1 MSRRKM
7 DDGRHGIRHRED
19 VGASVLADEQRTE
32 IVCECGV
39 VTGDFAGHL
48 AHACAVEHIPGPAWF
63 PVGARLAA
71 MLLGG
76 VALLLG
82 LLALADSTLSG
93 TARTVVLGLSP
104 VTVFALMMGAARALR
119 RFIVPLAPDGR

>member
-1 MSRRKM
+1 M

-19 VGASVLADEQRTE
+19 VGASVIAGEKRTE
-32 IVCECGV
+32 IACECGV
-39 VTGDFAGHL
+39 VTGDIAGHL
-48 AHACAVEHIPGPAWF
+48 AHARAVEHVPGPAWF

-82 LLALADSTLSG
+82 LMAFADSALSG

-104 VTVFALMMGAARALR
+104 VTVFAVMMGAARALR
-119 RFIVPLAPDGR
+119 RFIVPLTPADR

>member
-1 MSRRKM
+1 M

-19 VGASVLADEQRTE
+19 VGASVLAGEQRTE
-32 IVCECGV
+32 TVCECGV

-48 AHACAVEHIPGPAWF
+48 VHARAVEHVPGPAWF

-76 VALLLG
+76 VALLFG
-82 LLALADSTLSG
+82 LMAFADSALNG
-93 TARTVVLGLSP
+93 TARTVALGLSP

-119 RFIVPLAPDGR
+119 RFIVPLAPSGR